1 LNGEEL
7 FYYLPSIGLEHY
19 SKLALKE
26 QQFGQSVQLA
36 APVSGSF
43 YTLALNF
50 FLNPFPA
57 TFNEQLTIIGTI
69 TQRIRFAGDPSIP
82 KDSTLSQLSLTYF
95 FDRSRNYGFGVDYQN
110 GRDPDRNFVA
120 QTRTSVGLKFQI
132 GK

>member
-1 LNGEEL
+1 
-7 FYYLPSIGLEHY
+7 
-19 SKLALKE
+19 
-26 QQFGQSVQLA
+26 
-36 APVSGSF
+36 
-43 YTLALNF
+43 LALNF

-57 TFNEQLTIIGTI
+57 TFNEQLSIIGTI

-120 QTRTSVGLKFQI
+120 QTRTSIGLKFQI